1 MISLFSQGQMTIFV
15 NVQDSNEAPRFEE
28 QDYNVTVN
36 AKVSANQTLLQV
48 KAIDVDSGENGQLSY
63 RIQNDLTNQFL
74 IDDKNGK
81 LFVKSNVSF
90 CFNFFHKTTIFRLIF
105 CIAIDPMAKMFV

>member
-90 CFNFFHKTTIFRLIF
+90 CFNFFHNTTIFRSIF